1 MEKQG
6 IIYSD
11 ITRGGGGSKTY
22 TPHSVACYKSILH
35 MGFHTSQSSL
45 LKKAL
50 IIVKLIAHKWFGL
63 IFQLAFNQLIDMLII
78 GC

>member
-1 MEKQG
+1 
-6 IIYSD
+6 
-11 ITRGGGGSKTY
+11 
-22 TPHSVACYKSILH
+22 
-35 MGFHTSQSSL
+35 MGFHTSQSNL

-78 GC
+78 GGQMEGRLHN